1 MVSVLSRRTTYL
13 LELFDNE
20 SELSGLEKSKEI
32 VATSKLTFLENFP
45 EIVHDKMKM
54 KLLLTC

>member
-1 MVSVLSRRTTYL
+1 MVPVLSRRTTYL

-32 VATSKLTFLENFP
+32 VATSKLTFLKNFP

>member
-1 MVSVLSRRTTYL
+1 MVPVLSRRTTYL

-32 VATSKLTFLENFP
+32 VAISKLTFLKNFP
-45 EIVHDKMKM
+45 ETVHDKMKM